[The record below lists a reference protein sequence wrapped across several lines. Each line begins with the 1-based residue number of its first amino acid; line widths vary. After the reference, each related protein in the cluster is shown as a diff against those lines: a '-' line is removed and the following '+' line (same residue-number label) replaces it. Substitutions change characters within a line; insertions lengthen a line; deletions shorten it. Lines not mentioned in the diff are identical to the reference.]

1 MIEGP
6 PATHSQ
12 QNKIGVPPILELNN
26 TSFGNRRTIA
36 PVRNYN
42 RTGNNQLFKFNYH
55 YGNYCSYNQRSK
67 GVRR

>member
-1 MIEGP
+1 MIEVP

-26 TSFGNRRTIA
+26 TSSGNRRTIA

-42 RTGNNQLFKFNYH
+42 RTGNN
-55 YGNYCSYNQRSK
+55 
-67 GVRR
+67 